1 VGILRWAG
9 GFVPHVSPGTVA
21 RPCNTD
27 EDLTSSQP
35 CVNAVVVC
43 CFSEGFTT
51 IFKII
56 VNKLGKYN
64 LATYICK
71 TKANN
76 MTKTISQLRKEAK
89 LAPKY
94 VLKMDGL
101 DLFVAE
107 KQGLTGCNITEDV
120 NKAIKYSV
128 GFDNEEMKA
137 GIWTAVAQRMTN
149 NKDVKFEVMYL

>member
-1 VGILRWAG
+1 M
-9 GFVPHVSPGTVA
+9 
-21 RPCNTD
+21 
-27 EDLTSSQP
+27 
-35 CVNAVVVC
+35 C
-43 CFSEGFTT
+43 CFLEVFTT
-51 IFKII
+51 ILKII

-76 MTKTISQLRKEAK
+76 MTKTIQQLRKEAK

-120 NKAIKYSV
+120 NKAMMYSV
-128 GFDNEEMKA
+128 GFDNEEMKT
-137 GIWTAVAQRMTN
+137 GIWTAAAQRQSN
-149 NKDVKFEVMYL
+149 NKDIKFEVVYL